1 MSQPP
6 SSDIRIEWAGTRRP
20 HAAAPGVP
28 DLICLSHL
36 RWRFVFQ
43 RPQHLM
49 TRAART
55 RRVFFVE
62 EPVES
67 GGTPRLVIER
77 DASGVYVAVPHLP
90 PDVASES
97 RARIQRAMLERLIA
111 DAGIANGVFWYW
123 TPMALPFTRGFDP
136 IAVVFDCMDHLAG
149 FAYAPRELVDLERDL
164 LSRAD
169 LVFTGGRSL
178 YESRRD
184 QHPDVHLF
192 PSSVDVAHFARA
204 RTGLPEPADQ
214 QRIPR
219 PRLGYCGVIDERM
232 DLELIDGLA
241 ARRPDWQIVL
251 VGPTAKIDPAQLRRR
266 PNVHLPGQRAYA
278 ELPAYL
284 GGWDVAL
291 LPFAHNDAT
300 RFISPTKTPEYL
312 AAGRPVVSTSIRD
325 VVSPYGELGL
335 VRIADTVD
343 AFTAA
348 VEVALAG
355 PAPDW
360 LARVDAF
367 ISGLSWDRTWDRMA
381 ALIDA
386 LVAARLAPA
395 RRGPRVLPSVAAAD
409 RPRAAGRTPSR
420 ARSRA

>member
-6 SSDIRIEWAGTRRP
+6 SSDIRIEWAGTRKP
-20 HAAAPGVP
+20 HAAVPDRP

-49 TRAART
+49 TRAARS

-62 EPVES
+62 EPVEAA
-67 GGTPRLVIER
+67 GAPRLVVER
-77 DASGVYVAVPHLP
+77 DPSGVYVAVPH
-90 PDVASES
+90 VAPHVAPES
-97 RARIQRAMLERLIA
+97 RARLQRAMLARLIA
-111 DAGIANGVFWYW
+111 DAGIVNGVFWYW

-149 FAYAPRELVDLERDL
+149 FAYAPRELADLERDL

-178 YESRRD
+178 YESRRG

-192 PSSVDVAHFARA
+192 PSSVDVAHFAGA
-204 RTGLPEPADQ
+204 RRGLSEPADQ
-214 QRIPR
+214 RRIPR

-232 DLELIDGLA
+232 DLDLIDGLA

-251 VGPTAKIDPAQLRRR
+251 VGPTAKIDPALLPRR
-266 PNVHLPGQRAYA
+266 PNVHLLGQRAYA
-278 ELPAYL
+278 DLPAYL

-291 LPFAHNDAT
+291 LPFARNDAT

-348 VEVALAG
+348 VDAALAG
-355 PAPDW
+355 PAADW

-367 ISGLSWDRTWDRMA
+367 LAELSWDHTWDRMA

-386 LVAARLAPA
+386 LVAARIAPA
-395 RRGPRVLPSVAAAD
+395 RRGPRVLPSAVAAD
-409 RPRAAGRTPSR
+409 RPRPTGRPSSG

>member
-20 HAAAPGVP
+20 HADAPDHP

-49 TRAART
+49 TRAARS

-62 EPVES
+62 EPVETA
-67 GGTPRLVIER
+67 GPARLVVER
-77 DASGVYVAVPHLP
+77 DPSGVYVAVPHVP
-90 PDVASES
+90 PGATPEG
-97 RARIQRAMLERLIA
+97 RALLQRAMLERLIA
-111 DAGIANGVFWYW
+111 AAEVTRGVFWYW
-123 TPMALPFTRGFDP
+123 TPMALSFTRGFDP
-136 IAVVFDCMDHLAG
+136 VAVVFDCMDHLAG
-149 FAYAPRELVDLERDL
+149 FAYAPRELIDLENEL
-164 LSRAD
+164 LARAD

-178 YESRRD
+178 FESRRGR
-184 QHPDVHLF
+184 HPDVHLF
-192 PSSVDVAHFARA
+192 PSSVDVAHFAQA
-204 RTGLPEPADQ
+204 RLGLPEPADQ
-214 QRIPR
+214 RDIPH

-241 ARRPDWQIVL
+241 ALRPDWQFVL
-251 VGPTAKIDPAQLRRR
+251 VGPTAKIDPAQLPRRA
-266 PNVHLPGQRAYA
+266 NVHLPGQRAYA
-278 ELPAYL
+278 DLPAYL

-291 LPFAHNDAT
+291 LPFARNDAT

-335 VRIADTVD
+335 VRIADTVESF
-343 AFTAA
+343 AAA
-348 VEVALAG
+348 VEEALAG
-355 PAPDW
+355 PAPGW
-360 LARVDAF
+360 QARVDAF
-367 ISGLSWDRTWDRMA
+367 LADLSWDRTWESMA
-381 ALIDA
+381 ALIDGLLA
-386 LVAARLAPA
+386 GRLAPA
-395 RRGPRVLPSVAAAD
+395 RRRTRRLPIAAAAE
-409 RPRAAGRTPSR
+409 RPRTGARAFP